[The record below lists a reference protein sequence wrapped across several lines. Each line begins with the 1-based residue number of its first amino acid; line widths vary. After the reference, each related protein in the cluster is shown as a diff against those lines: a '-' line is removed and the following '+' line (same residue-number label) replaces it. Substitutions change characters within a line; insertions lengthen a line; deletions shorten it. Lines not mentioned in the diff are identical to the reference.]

1 MKLNNM
7 ISDAMDAIMNDYQTI
22 LNDLWELV
30 DDFDFIYD
38 FSEDLLDMEELKEF
52 SPWFDNYGYSIQ
64 TIELY
69 LENISYDTMTIVR
82 NIKVLVDEWQAF
94 DVYDRLKPIED
105 KIEYWEI
112 SDISKL
118 QKILQ

>member
-7 ISDAMDAIMNDYQTI
+7 ISDAMDVIMNDYQTI

-69 LENISYDTMTIVR
+69 LENISYDTMAIVR

-94 DVYDRLKPIED
+94 DVYDRLKPIEN
-105 KIEYWEI
+105 KIEYWEM
-112 SDISKL
+112 SDISEL
-118 QKILQ
+118 QKILR

>member
-1 MKLNNM
+1 MKLMNM
-7 ISDAMDAIMNDYQTI
+7 ICDSMETIMDDYQTI
-22 LNDLWELV
+22 LNGLWELA
-30 DDFDFIYD
+30 DDFDLMYD

-82 NIKVLVDEWQAF
+82 NIKELADNWQAF
-94 DVYDRLKPIED
+94 DIFDRIQPIE
-105 KIEYWEI
+105 KQIEYWEL
-112 SDISKL
+112 SDISEL
-118 QKILQ
+118 QKILR